1 MHALTRWFIHNPVAA
16 NLIMM
21 LILAAGLLSLF
32 NLRTE
37 GLPKVPGQTLS
48 IRTVLP
54 NATSAQ
60 VDELVTQVIEQQITS
75 VMGIKRVT
83 STSMP
88 GISYITLRG
97 NDGYDMDTLQKD
109 VRQTLDSI
117 SDLPNDVERSN
128 IRRRN
133 LDLPALYLQVYG
145 DADTAT
151 LQRTARELKKELLSH
166 RDISKLRIWGLL
178 DENLVIEVSPD
189 NLEKYHLDMGD
200 IIRRVEATDASLQS
214 GRITTST
221 RTFDIQTTSRIDDAR
236 PLMQLPI
243 KENSSDN
250 TKNNTND
257 TTAIVRL
264 SDVATMS
271 YQPKDRDFE
280 ARFDGKKS
288 IGMVIR
294 VANNEGVFKITKAVD
309 EVISRFQPPSN
320 VSITRWGEASEYIE
334 KRLDLL
340 QTNALQGLLLVII
353 ILSLFLNARLAF
365 WVAMG
370 IPICIAGTLAVMG
383 LESVDYSIN
392 DITTFGFIIVLGILV
407 DDAVVIGESV
417 HEHQKDTGDRLEQT
431 ARGVNKVAVATI
443 FGVLTTIAALCAMLF
458 IENEIGKILAS
469 FSGVMIIALAFSLFE
484 SKFILPAHLAHT
496 RTSTN
501 NHSYFITRAW
511 HSCQQACKNGLD
523 YARDRW
529 YQPVLSVS
537 LSNRYAVLVVFISI
551 ATLGFALVKHNVI
564 KTSFFP
570 NIPNQV
576 IAIELAL
583 DKEAPKALIQRY
595 SKKIERTAKD
605 VNDELMAK
613 LQLPS
618 APIQHVLMI
627 IEDTHFAEI
636 YVELSAAEERTPFN
650 LTTKDI
656 TELWQKKV
664 GELESVEYLTFGDSE
679 NLAGGL
685 SVSLTS
691 NNLPSLKA
699 ASEEIKQYLSA
710 INGVSDVWDSQQR
723 GEREINITLKPSAR
737 HLGFSD
743 QHIAKQVGYLFGST
757 KARRIQYDQQA
768 VDVVVQTP
776 LSTRDSLDKFSQA
789 RIANREGAWFPL
801 SQIAHISM
809 GYGQTEIKRQSGK
822 LNININANYLGSV
835 TSSDDINQRIE
846 QELLPQLAANY
857 PNVTA
862 SLTGDKQQQDELQ
875 SELMS
880 IFMMICLAIFVL
892 LAIPLK
898 SYWQPF
904 VILSV
909 LPFGLFGALIG
920 HGIMG
925 LELSILSFLGLLALA
940 GIIVND
946 CLVLVS
952 RFNQTRSDTLPIKT
966 ALLQT
971 GTGRF
976 QAVFLTTV
984 TTVAGLIP
992 LMQETSEQA
1001 QYLIPAAV
1009 SLAFG
1014 ELFATVLTLILV
1026 PVLLAVGHDI
1036 RQLKQAITRW
1046 Q

>member
-37 GLPKVPGQTLS
+37 GLPKVAGQTLA
-48 IRTVLP
+48 IRTALP

-75 VMGIKRVT
+75 VMGIKRIT

-88 GISYITLRG
+88 GVSYMTIRG

-109 VRQTLDSI
+109 VRKTLDSI
-117 SDLPNDVERSN
+117 NDLPNDAERST
-128 IRRRN
+128 ILRRN
-133 LDLPALYLQVYG
+133 LDLPALYLQIYG
-145 DADTAT
+145 DTDTTT

-166 RDISKLRIWGLL
+166 RDISKLRVWGLL

-200 IIRRVEATDASLQS
+200 IIRRVEATDGSLQS
-214 GRITTST
+214 GRVKTPS
-221 RTFDIQTTSRIDDAR
+221 RTFEIQTTSRIDDIQ

-243 KENSSDN
+243 KDKDNNSA
-250 TKNNTND
+250 
-257 TTAIVRL
+257 AIVRL
-264 SDVATMS
+264 NDVATFS

-309 EVISRFQPPSN
+309 EVINNFQHPSSVN
-320 VSITRWGEASEYIE
+320 IARWGEASEYIE

-417 HEHQKDTGDRLEQT
+417 HEHQKGHGDRLEQT

-501 NHSYFITRAW
+501 NHSYFITRVW
-511 HSCQQACKNGLD
+511 HRCQQACKNGLD

-529 YQPVLSVS
+529 YQPVLRVS
-537 LSNRYAVLVVFISI
+537 LSNRYAVLLVFISI

-570 NIPNQV
+570 DIPNQV

-595 SKKIERTAKD
+595 TRKIERTAKD
-605 VNDELMAK
+605 VNNELMAK
-613 LQLPS
+613 LQLPN

-691 NNLPSLKA
+691 NNIQSLKA
-699 ASEEIKQYLSA
+699 ASKEVKQYLSA

-723 GEREINITLKPSAR
+723 GERKINITLKPSAR

-757 KARRIQYDQQA
+757 KARRIQYNQQA
-768 VDVVVQTP
+768 VDVMVQTP

-789 RIANREGAWFPL
+789 RIANREGIWFPL

-809 GYGQTEIKRQSGK
+809 GYGQTEIKRRNGK
-822 LNININANYLGSV
+822 LNININANYLDSV
-835 TSSDDINQRIE
+835 TSSDDINQRIQ
-846 QELLPQLAANY
+846 QELLPQLTANY
-857 PNVTA
+857 PSVTT
-862 SLTGDKQQQDELQ
+862 SLTGDRQQQDELQ

-971 GTGRF
+971 GMGRF

-1026 PVLLAVGHDI
+1026 PVLLAIGHDI
-1036 RQLKQAITRW
+1036 QQLKQAIKRW
-1046 Q
+1046 R